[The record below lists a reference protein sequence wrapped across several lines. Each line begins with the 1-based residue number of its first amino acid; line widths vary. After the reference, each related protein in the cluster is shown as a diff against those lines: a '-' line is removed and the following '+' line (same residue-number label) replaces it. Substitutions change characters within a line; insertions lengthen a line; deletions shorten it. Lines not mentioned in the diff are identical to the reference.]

1 MAAGSRQLP
10 HSGSWSDLATQ
21 VAGSREGAWC
31 IFWTMA
37 IGDKEGMVVTWQRAA
52 DSLRNYGG
60 EQRCVG
66 GRPIVLVT
74 VSTFLVHF

>member
-1 MAAGSRQLP
+1 MILP
-10 HSGSWSDLATQ
+10 HRWQGAGRVLGAYSGQWLS
-21 VAGSREGAWC
+21 
-31 IFWTMA
+31 
-37 IGDKEGMVVTWQRAA
+37 GDKEGMVVTWQRAA

-74 VSTFLVHF
+74 VSTFLVPF